1 VVDTDLSVW
10 YDTSEVME
18 MEKVYPIRKLDQIA
32 RIKRNLKTEKTAVW
46 YALFVIGINTNLRV
60 SDLLGL
66 KWANVW
72 IDGTTTLRDHI
83 ELTEQKTGKKRRI
96 KLTKPIAEALAY
108 LLENIRE
115 PEAGDNI
122 IRNPLTRKPYSREHI
137 SRTLAKQAK
146 AVGIQDSLGIHG
158 LRATWGFHAV
168 ISFHQP
174 ITLIQH
180 GFNHSNQKQTMNY
193 LGITDEQMTE
203 VYETVVL

>member
-1 VVDTDLSVW
+1 
-10 YDTSEVME
+10 
-18 MEKVYPIRKLDQIA
+18 MEKVFPIRKLDQIA
-32 RIKRNLKTEKTAVW
+32 RIKRNLKAEKTAVW

-72 IDGTTTLRDHI
+72 LEDTTTLRDHI

-96 KLTKPIAEALAY
+96 KLTDPIADALTY

-122 IRNPLTRKPYSREHI
+122 IRNPLTRTPYSREHI
-137 SRTLAKQAK
+137 SRTLAKEAK

-168 ISFHQP
+168 ATFHQP

-180 GFNHSNQKQTMNY
+180 AYNHSNQRQTMDY
-193 LGITDEQMTE
+193 LGLTDEQLTE